1 MFKKL
6 FIFLF
11 CFMVFSLFQASFAA
25 TKIQSAQIEINSGY
39 DTITIKTSDYVVPEV
54 KFFSD
59 KILVDFPGS
68 SAKLFKNNIDGSP
81 RVSVI
86 RSGQF
91 KPDVARVVVEVKGKI
106 KYEIASR
113 YGKNDVILEVSGAC
127 GIAKVKPT
135 QQILPKKLAITFETM
150 QKDIVSK
157 EVTSKKLTAEVLA
170 NEKSVESQTIKGSI
184 TIKVLSPVKDKTEK
198 DNKILKGKLIVVDP
212 GHGGSDPGA
221 FGLGG
226 IMEKDLTLQTAMYL
240 VKFLKRNGAK
250 VFLTRK
256 SDERKSL
263 EEVADYTNKIKADVY
278 IGMHYNSLD
287 RPMSGTETYY
297 YTPQSFRLASLV
309 QKSMVLNLKRQ
320 DHGVKQGMF
329 YTIHHAEMPAI
340 IVEPVYLTDPEEGLL
355 AKSMAFQKEVALSIT
370 EGIKDYFSR

>member
-1 MFKKL
+1 MLKKMSNFQCRMSNGGL
-6 FIFLF
+6 ALRFLKYKKYINWKLIFIFFAFLST
-11 CFMVFSLFQASFAA
+11 CSFAA

-68 SAKLFKNNIDGSP
+68 SAKLFKNNINGSP

-256 SDERKSL
+256 SD
-263 EEVADYTNKIKADVY
+263 
-278 IGMHYNSLD
+278 
-287 RPMSGTETYY
+287 
-297 YTPQSFRLASLV
+297 
-309 QKSMVLNLKRQ
+309 
-320 DHGVKQGMF
+320 
-329 YTIHHAEMPAI
+329 
-340 IVEPVYLTDPEEGLL
+340 
-355 AKSMAFQKEVALSIT
+355 
-370 EGIKDYFSR
+370 